1 MQSRA
6 TEISP
11 STRHIRTATGKSDN
25 GQQREVGIQ
34 SDRKG
39 SLFGFKI
46 TVHSS
51 RMSWNCIFFCKEKGM
66 INGVKHSRIILY
78 IDTFYK
84 AALKK
89 IRKDSSFDPKKFPFF
104 LFGKI

>member
-25 GQQREVGIQ
+25 GQQREVGNE

-39 SLFGFKI
+39 PLFGFRI

-51 RMSWNCIFFCKEKGM
+51 RMSWNRIFFCEEKGM
-66 INGVKHSRIILY
+66 INDVKHSRIIL
-78 IDTFYK
+78 
-84 AALKK
+84 
-89 IRKDSSFDPKKFPFF
+89 
-104 LFGKI
+104 